1 MLTLVVYLPARWT
14 SRLLADLSCMFV
26 RQVDCDEVS
35 RALRQVEWNVSKAVS
50 SLMVR
55 HGAAGQATVV

>member
-1 MLTLVVYLPARWT
+1 
-14 SRLLADLSCMFV
+14 MFC

-35 RALRQVEWNVSKAVS
+35 RVLRQVEWNVSKAVS